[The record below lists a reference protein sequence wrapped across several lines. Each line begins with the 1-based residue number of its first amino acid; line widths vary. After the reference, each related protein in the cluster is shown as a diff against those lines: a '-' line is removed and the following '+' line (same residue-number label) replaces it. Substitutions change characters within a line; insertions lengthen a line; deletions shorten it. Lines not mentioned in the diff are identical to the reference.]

1 MTSSEYKELTDFFIE
16 HVTRIGDETRTIVQ
30 VTVESLRHEIRLVA
44 DGVLQNGRRIDVNTS
59 RIEENGRRIE
69 ENGRRIEENTSRI
82 EENTSRIEANG
93 QRIEAL
99 TIRVD
104 TLTERVDT
112 LETSVS
118 GRFADHESR
127 LVRLE

>member
-44 DGVLQNGRRIDVNTS
+44 DGVLQNGRRID
-59 RIEENGRRIE
+59 ENGRRID
-69 ENGRRIEENTSRI
+69 ENTG
-82 EENTSRIEANG
+82 RIEANG

>member
-44 DGVLQNGRRIDVNTS
+44 EGVLQNGRRID
-59 RIEENGRRIE
+59 ENGRRID
-69 ENGRRIEENTSRI
+69 ENGRRIDEN
-82 EENTSRIEANG
+82 NGRIEANG

>member
-44 DGVLQNGRRIDVNTS
+44 EGVLQNGRRID
-59 RIEENGRRIE
+59 ENGRRID
-69 ENGRRIEENTSRI
+69 ENNG
-82 EENTSRIEANG
+82 RIEANG

>member
-44 DGVLQNGRRIDVNTS
+44 EGVLQNGRRID
-59 RIEENGRRIE
+59 ENGRRID
-69 ENGRRIEENTSRI
+69 ENTG
-82 EENTSRIEANG
+82 RIEANG